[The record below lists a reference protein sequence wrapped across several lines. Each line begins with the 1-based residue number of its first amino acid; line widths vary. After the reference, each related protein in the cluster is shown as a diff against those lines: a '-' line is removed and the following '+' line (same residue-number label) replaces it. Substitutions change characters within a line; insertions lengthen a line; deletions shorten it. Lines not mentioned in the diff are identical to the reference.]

1 MHRLK
6 WLPLLLFGLVASV
19 TGQAQ
24 TEEPSHRLCGHALL
38 QQQEP
43 ERHAKQ
49 ARNRA
54 DFQAFL
60 AQSQG
65 PERIQSIMRIP
76 VVVHIMHDP
85 SDTYGVESNITIEQ
99 IMSQL
104 EVLNEDFRRMP
115 GTRGD
120 NSNPVGADVEIE
132 FCMATRDPNG
142 QPTTGI
148 TRQPYAGS
156 LNFQL
161 ANQRSMKD
169 LVRWD
174 TERYLNIWVVKRI
187 QSGILAFTY
196 LPEVIAGDTDRVAI
210 DGIVVGATFFGS
222 ADKQFGNPPFYL
234 NQTFRY
240 GRTLTHEVGHYLNLY
255 HTWAEGGCDVDD
267 FVDDTPLCSGPY
279 FGCPPSP
286 ARPVQCDQER
296 MVENYLD
303 YSDDICFNTFTQG
316 QKTRMR
322 TAVYFYPFRENL
334 ISQANL
340 QATGCADT
348 VAATFPDSMFIVAGD
363 PQRGRINAVLDTA
376 LRVRVTN
383 PLRFGLNDQDVRFRL
398 LEQPSGST
406 LSLDTVIRTAGG
418 GFAALP
424 FQLGRLPGTYI
435 IRASAN
441 TRVGNVQD
449 FKLQAEAATLAYPN
463 PFSREIV
470 LQLELENTERVEV
483 RVYNIQGQLVL
494 QYETSAREAVLL
506 DMTGYPN
513 QLYIAQLRASSTQK
527 SYKII
532 KMEP

>member
-1 MHRLK
+1 MHLLK
-6 WLPLLLFGLVASV
+6 RSLLLLLGLLVGL
-19 TGQAQ
+19 TTMAQ
-24 TEEPSHRLCGHALL
+24 TEEPGQRLCGQALL
-38 QQQEP
+38 QQLEP
-43 ERHAKQ
+43 VRHAKQ

-54 DFQAFL
+54 AFEAFVAQAE
-60 AQSQG
+60 A

-85 SDTYGVESNITIEQ
+85 GDALGVESNLSMEQ
-99 IMSQL
+99 IMSQI

-156 LNFQL
+156 TNFQL

-169 LVRWD
+169 LTRWD

-296 MVENYLD
+296 MIENYLD

-348 VAATFPDSMFIVAGD
+348 ATATFPDSMFIVAGNA
-363 PQRGRINAVLDTA
+363 QNGRINAVLDTS

-383 PLRFGLNDQDVRFRL
+383 PLRFGLNEQDVRFRL
-398 LEQPSGST
+398 IEQPSGST
-406 LSLDTVIRTAGG
+406 LSLDTIIRTAGG

-424 FQLGRLPGTYI
+424 FQFGRLPGSYI
-435 IRASAN
+435 VRATAN
-441 TRVGNVQD
+441 TRAGNVQD
-449 FKLQAEAATLAYPN
+449 FVLQAASETMAYPN
-463 PFSREIV
+463 PFSRDIV
-470 LQLELENTERVEV
+470 LQLGLENTERVEV
-483 RVYNIQGQLVL
+483 RVYNIQGKLVI

-506 DMTGYPN
+506 DMTGFPN
-513 QLYIAQLRASSTQK
+513 QLYIANLRTSSAQK